1 MADMPPGNAALAAK
15 VSAPPLADLPDWR
28 VAEVLNAPDP
38 SLPAIVTLEQTLF
51 GSAGI
56 MAILGPERGAAV
68 LSAIETAAAVDPVMY
83 WVLYILK
90 NGGIDTGHVFIR
102 DGLDGLAAASVMTAA
117 EAETLKATAE
127 RRRFPSW
134 AEHNNVE
141 VTARTV
147 GLARGAKE

>member
-1 MADMPPGNAALAAK
+1 MALGNAALAAK
-15 VSAPPLADLPDWR
+15 VSAPPLTDLPDWR

-38 SLPAIVTLEQTLF
+38 SLPPVVTLEQTLF
-51 GSAGI
+51 GPAGI
-56 MAILGPERGAAV
+56 MVILGPERGAAV
-68 LSAIETAAAVDPVMY
+68 LTAIEAAAAVDPVMR

-102 DGLDGLAAASVMTAA
+102 DGLDGLAAASVMTPA

>member
-1 MADMPPGNAALAAK
+1 MTDMPPGNAALAAK

-51 GSAGI
+51 GPAGI

-68 LSAIETAAAVDPVMY
+68 LSAIKTAAAVDPVMY

>member
-1 MADMPPGNAALAAK
+1 MALGNAALAAK
-15 VSAPPLADLPDWR
+15 VSAPPLTDLPDWR

-51 GSAGI
+51 GPAGI
-56 MAILGPERGAAV
+56 MVILGPERGAAV
-68 LSAIETAAAVDPVMY
+68 LTAIEAAAAVDPVMR

-117 EAETLKATAE
+117 EAEALKATAE

>member
-1 MADMPPGNAALAAK
+1 MALGNAALAAK

-28 VAEVLNAPDP
+28 VAEVLNAPDL
-38 SLPAIVTLEQTLF
+38 SLPEIVTLEQTLF
-51 GSAGI
+51 GPAGI
-56 MAILGPERGAAV
+56 MAILGPGRGAAV

-102 DGLDGLAAASVMTAA
+102 DGLDGLVIASVMTAA